1 VAVKNR
7 IVELKMLPPSRLRE
21 HPLNFRMHPENQK
34 TVVQQLLEKFGI
46 VDALAVYKTKGDQYM
61 IVNGHL
67 RRDILSDEKQIPCLV
82 LDIDDAEAEAVLAVW
97 DESSKMAVVDE
108 RGYDKLLKGLK
119 ESYEDIAR
127 LFDRDFH
134 DRMPDLHQ
142 PEKETPKYPIVANF
156 DEGYDAVIIFS
167 TGEIEWSRLVTVLG
181 LPKEKDRR
189 GEVGMTRIIP
199 AKTFLEMWDKQKK

>member
-1 VAVKNR
+1 
-7 IVELKMLPPSRLRE
+7 MLPPSKLRE

-34 TVVQQLLEKFGI
+34 TVVQSLLEKFGI
-46 VDALAVYKTKGDQYM
+46 VDALAVYKTKGDQFM

-67 RRDILSDEKQIPCLV
+67 RKDLLSDEKQIPCLV
-82 LDIDDAEAEAVLAVW
+82 LDINDAEAEAVLAVW

-108 RGYDKLLKGLK
+108 RGFDKLLKGLS
-119 ESYEDIAR
+119 ESYDEIAR

-134 DRMPDLHQ
+134 DRIADVHE
-142 PEKETPKYPIVANF
+142 PEKDKPRYPIVAQF

-199 AKTFLEMWDKQKK
+199 AKKFLEMRDKKK